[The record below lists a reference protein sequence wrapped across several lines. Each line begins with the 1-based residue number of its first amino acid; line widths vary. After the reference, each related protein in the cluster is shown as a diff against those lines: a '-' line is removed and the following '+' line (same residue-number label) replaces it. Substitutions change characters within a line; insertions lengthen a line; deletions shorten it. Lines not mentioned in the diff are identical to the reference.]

1 MKLTLEIPDEFATEF
16 IENNFDDTLG
26 RIRADVHA
34 APNLSGKYQF
44 ETLDILR
51 EAFKEAKEFT
61 PDNTLERLKNI
72 VNGHT
77 VCGKTLRN
85 ARFDD
90 TTPFE
95 REILDLAYPTDT
107 RHSNLWMGDYDNE
120 QEELHMNFSAAY
132 LIKPNDEGLK
142 RAEVMDLLDTFLD
155 EEVIPHEI
163 QGESSSALGFI
174 KLSDAD
180 HLNYEYFEETEYY
193 NKIKEILNDKSLEND
208 SDIYAFYIDGNAYTV
223 YISYGDYA

>member
-1 MKLTLEIPDEFATEF
+1 
-16 IENNFDDTLG
+16 
-26 RIRADVHA
+26 
-34 APNLSGKYQF
+34 
-44 ETLDILR
+44 
-51 EAFKEAKEFT
+51 
-61 PDNTLERLKNI
+61 
-72 VNGHT
+72 
-77 VCGKTLRN
+77 
-85 ARFDD
+85 
-90 TTPFE
+90 
-95 REILDLAYPTDT
+95 
-107 RHSNLWMGDYDNE
+107 
-120 QEELHMNFSAAY
+120 MNFSAAY